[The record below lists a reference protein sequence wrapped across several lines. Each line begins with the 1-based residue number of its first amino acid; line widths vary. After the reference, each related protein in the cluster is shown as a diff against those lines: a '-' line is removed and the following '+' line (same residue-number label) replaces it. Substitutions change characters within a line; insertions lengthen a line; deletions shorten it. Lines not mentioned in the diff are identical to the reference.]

1 MQKKGRLKLVRKI
14 YFLINWFIRIT
25 LLIAIYQSIK
35 NINYLALFFSIIVLF
50 ITFFPYIF
58 NWKFNL
64 KIPTEIQ
71 MIIVLFIYS
80 SLYLGEIQSYY
91 TKFWWWDIFL
101 HTGSAIIFGF
111 IGFTILYFMYSK
123 NNVKARPWA
132 IAIFSF
138 TFAMAIGAIWEI
150 FEFSVDQIL
159 KYNMQK
165 SGLVDTMWDLIVDAL
180 GAILATSI
188 GYIYLKTRKTIV
200 FNTLI
205 KKLVLE
211 NKSVFGK
218 GFRKILRK
226 V

>member
-1 MQKKGRLKLVRKI
+1 MQKKGKLKLVRKI

-25 LLIAIYQSIK
+25 LLIAIYQSVK
-35 NINYLALFFSIIVLF
+35 NNNYLALFFSLIVLA

-64 KIPTEIQ
+64 KMPTEIQ
-71 MIIVLFIYS
+71 IITVLFIYS
-80 SLYLGEIQSYY
+80 SLYLGEVESYY

-101 HTGSAIIFGF
+101 HSGSAIIFGF
-111 IGFTILYFMYSK
+111 IGFTVLYFMYSR
-123 NNVKARPWA
+123 NNINARPWV

-138 TFAMAIGAIWEI
+138 SFAIAIGVIWEI
-150 FEFSVDQIL
+150 FEFSVDQL
-159 KYNMQK
+159 FGYNMQK

-188 GYIYLKTRKTIV
+188 GYIYLKTRKTLI
-200 FNTLI
+200 FNTIIKRLI
-205 KKLVLE
+205 LE
-211 NKSVFGK
+211 NKSVFGRD
-218 GFRKILRK
+218 FRKILRK

>member
-1 MQKKGRLKLVRKI
+1 MEKKRKLRLVRKI

-25 LLIAIYQSIK
+25 LLIAIYQSIR
-35 NINYLALFFSIIVLF
+35 NNNYMALFFSLVVFF
-50 ITFFPYIF
+50 ITFIPYIF
-58 NWKFNL
+58 NWRFSL

-101 HTGSAIIFGF
+101 HAGSAIIFGF
-111 IGFTILYFMYSK
+111 LGFTILYFMYSK
-123 NNVKARPWA
+123 NNIKARPWA

-138 TFAMAIGAIWEI
+138 SFAIAIGATWEI
-150 FEFSVDQIL
+150 FEFSVDQL
-159 KYNMQK
+159 LGYNMQK
-165 SGLVDTMWDLIVDAL
+165 SGLIDTMGDLIVDAL

-188 GYIYLKTRKTIV
+188 GYIYLKTKKTIV

-205 KKLVLE
+205 KGLVLE
-211 NKSVFGK
+211 NKSIFGK